1 MIFKHYSVLLNET
14 IESLKIK
21 PDGIYVDGTL
31 GGGGHAGEVAKRLG
45 EGGRLIGI
53 DQDADAI
60 AAASEHLRE
69 YADKVTIVRSN
80 YERIAE
86 VLSELGI
93 EKVDGIYLDLGV
105 SSYQLDTADRGFTY
119 REENAPLDMR
129 MDQRKTE
136 TAKDIVNHY
145 SESELFHMIRDYGE
159 DRFAK
164 NIAKHIV
171 MARQKKEIET
181 TGELNEIIRAAIPA
195 KVRATGGHPSK
206 RTYQAIRIELSQG
219 LRVLE
224 GSIDGVIDLLA
235 PGGRLSIITFHSL
248 EDRIVKNRFR
258 INENPCTCPPE
269 FPVCMCGKKSKGR
282 VVTRKPIL
290 PSEEELEENSRSKS
304 AKLRVFEKN

>member
-53 DQDADAI
+53 GQDADAI

-206 RTYQAIRIELSQG
+206 RTYQAIRIELNQE

-224 GSIDGVIDLLA
+224 DSIDRMIDLLA